1 MQYLKKHKQLVYL
14 NLLASGRLNEYI
26 ASVDEQAEDMFSRID
41 AELLK
46 KFRFV
51 ADYNARSANRELEV
65 LMKKHIAE
73 FEKENGKGICRQ
85 AGSDGTVKSRKSAF
99 MGSKNE

>member
-1 MQYLKKHKQLVYL
+1 MPSY
-14 NLLASGRLNEYI
+14 SR
-26 ASVDEQAEDMFSRID
+26 QAIFLPSNWPYNNVLYGGAGMTTETAKFTLRID
-41 AELLK
+41 TELLK

-73 FEKENGKGICRQ
+73 FEKENGKITFDWFDF
-85 AGSDGTVKSRKSAF
+85 SS
-99 MGSKNE
+99 

>member
-1 MQYLKKHKQLVYL
+1 MTTDTSKFTL
-14 NLLASGRLNEYI
+14 
-26 ASVDEQAEDMFSRID
+26 RID
-41 AELLK
+41 SELLK

-73 FEKENGKGICRQ
+73 FEKENGRITF
-85 AGSDGTVKSRKSAF
+85 D
-99 MGSKNE
+99 

>member
-1 MQYLKKHKQLVYL
+1 MTTETAKFTL
-14 NLLASGRLNEYI
+14 RTE
-26 ASVDEQAEDMFSRID
+26 

-73 FEKENGKGICRQ
+73 FEKTHGKI
-85 AGSDGTVKSRKSAF
+85 TF
-99 MGSKNE
+99 E